1 MQWKRD
7 RLVTLFDPKRLQ
19 SWNTDRLEISQGL
32 RDVPGHLKS
41 DAITFSDH
49 GIYSKTALKRSTVGK
64 SLTFISQRTAKNSFP
79 KNQLPLMPWM
89 FFMESME
96 YGGEKGRGREWVGA
110 GRRRGRRGE
119 YYHTVQVAEGS
130 SKKSSMPD
138 VTIS

>member
-1 MQWKRD
+1 MD
-7 RLVTLFDPKRLQ
+7 YETLFDPKRLQ

-89 FFMESME
+89 FLWSPWSTEEGERVS
-96 YGGEKGRGREWVGA
+96 GSRKEKGKEG
-110 GRRRGRRGE
+110 GE

>member
-1 MQWKRD
+1 MAAEGGK
-7 RLVTLFDPKRLQ
+7 K
-19 SWNTDRLEISQGL
+19 
-32 RDVPGHLKS
+32 KS
-41 DAITFSDH
+41 SM
-49 GIYSKTALKRSTVGK
+49 
-64 SLTFISQRTAKNSFP
+64 SFP

-96 YGGEKGRGREWVGA
+96 YAGEVGGRRKAKG
-110 GRRRGRRGE
+110 RRGRREE